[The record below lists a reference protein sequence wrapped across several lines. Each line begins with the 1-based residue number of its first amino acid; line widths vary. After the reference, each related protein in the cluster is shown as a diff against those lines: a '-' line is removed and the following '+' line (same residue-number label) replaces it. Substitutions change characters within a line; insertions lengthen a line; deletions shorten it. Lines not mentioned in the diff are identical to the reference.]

1 MEKMYQQYKDIAEF
15 RIVYINEAH
24 PEDGSWPVQYA
35 KDKGIKQATNY
46 HDRCQT
52 ADMLLK
58 DKELNIPTIIDGM
71 DNAVNESYSA
81 WPDRIF
87 LIRTDGRLAVAG
99 KQGPWGY
106 KPALDATAAWLDDY
120 RKTKTEPLLPDGAI
134 EAANK
139 RAAEA
144 KTQPRNDENQ
154 EGKPDRDDDNTTSA
168 VDASFFELAG
178 QWNMVT
184 SFNGQEI
191 EAVMS
196 LQFKDGKATGT
207 WKSGGQEMDLGNIS
221 FDGHT
226 LKFTRTMGR
235 GGMELNY
242 EGTVDDD
249 AIKGKYVL
257 PGGEL
262 ESNGTRVGDDEGN
275 EEKAKSDNDNDNDND
290 ADDEIEADDDN
301 DDDRGGRQMVSV
313 YKSRYPMGPIH
324 QRPIIQKNG
333 KTLLWA
339 KGNPKGKDAE
349 WFDVTKALI
358 NPARFQY
365 GIGKDTI
372 PSIDKPEF
380 ARIGDPRLAEAGIND
395 DTIVIGFE
403 HNGVAK
409 AYPIMILDRHE
420 VVNDNFK
427 GTPFAV
433 CW

>member
-1 MEKMYQQYKDIAEF
+1 MEKMYQEYKDIAEF

-35 KDKGIKQATNY
+35 KEKGIKQATTF
-46 HDRCQT
+46 DERCQT

-71 DNAVNESYSA
+71 DNAVNEAYSA

-87 LIRTDGRLAVAG
+87 LIRADGRLAVAG

-106 KPALDATAAWLDDY
+106 KPALDETAAWLVEY
-120 RKTKTEPLLPDGAI
+120 RKTKTEPALPKGAI
-134 EAANK
+134 EAAEK

-144 KTQPRNDENQ
+144 ESKAKDDEHDDAKAGRAD
-154 EGKPDRDDDNTTSA
+154 GKRAAT
-168 VDASFFELAG
+168 VDKSFSDITG
-178 QWNMVT
+178 QWKMVT

-191 EAVMS
+191 EATMS
-196 LQFKDGKATGT
+196 LEFKGGKATGT
-207 WKSGGQEMDLGNIS
+207 WKSMGQEMDLNNIS
-221 FDGHT
+221 FDGKT

-235 GGMELNY
+235 DGMELNY
-242 EGTVDDD
+242 EGTVDGD
-249 AIKGKYVL
+249 AVKGQYVL
-257 PGGEL
+257 PRSEFQC
-262 ESNGTRVGDDEGN
+262 NGTRLPDEDDEKAEAPMDDDGDDDG
-275 EEKAKSDNDNDNDND
+275 D
-290 ADDEIEADDDN
+290 AD
-301 DDDRGGRQMVSV
+301 RMVSV
-313 YKSRYPMGPIH
+313 YKSRFPMGPVH
-324 QRPIIQKNG
+324 QRPIIEKNG

-339 KGNPKGKDAE
+339 KGSPKSKDAE
-349 WFDVTKALI
+349 WFDVTKAMVD
-358 NPARFQY
+358 PTKFQY

-380 ARIGDPRLAEAGIND
+380 AKVGDPRLAKAGIND

-409 AYPIMILDRHE
+409 AYPIQILDRHE
-420 VVNDNFK
+420 VVNDNFN